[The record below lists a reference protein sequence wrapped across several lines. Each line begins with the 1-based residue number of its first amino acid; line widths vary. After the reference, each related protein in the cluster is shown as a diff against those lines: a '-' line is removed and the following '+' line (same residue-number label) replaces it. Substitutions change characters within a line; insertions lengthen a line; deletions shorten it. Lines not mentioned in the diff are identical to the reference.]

1 MLSLIDS
8 WNILVNWKKKKKI
21 FTHPQKV
28 FEFFEEQTFGLNA
41 FQLPEENIGVLDIQ
55 FIKVYSKKVASG
67 NQ

>member
-1 MLSLIDS
+1 MHHKICFLS
-8 WNILVNWKKKKKI
+8 N
-21 FTHPQKV
+21 PQKV
-28 FEFFEEQTFGLNA
+28 FEFFEEQTFELNA